1 MVETKRINLDVLK
14 PHEPNILEFAS
25 RLAEAATA
33 CEVSVTVLEMDEK
46 TETLDVVVEGAN
58 IQFDRLEA
66 AVKSL
71 GGSIH
76 SIDQV
81 LVSSAQD

>member
-1 MVETKRINLDVLK
+1 MVEVKRINLDVLK

-25 RLAEAATA
+25 RLAEAGTA
-33 CEVSVTVLEMDEK
+33 CEVAITVLEMDEK
-46 TETLDVVVEGAN
+46 TETLDIVIEGRD

-66 AVKSL
+66 AIRSL
-71 GGSIH
+71 GGSLH

-81 LVSSAQD
+81 LVSSAPD

>member
-46 TETLDVVVEGAN
+46 TETLDVVVEGAD

>member
-1 MVETKRINLDVLK
+1 MVEVKRISLDVLK

-25 RLAEAATA
+25 RLAEAGTA
-33 CEVSVTVLEMDEK
+33 CEVAITVLEMDEK
-46 TETLDVVVEGAN
+46 TETLDIVIEGRD

-66 AVKSL
+66 AIKAL
-71 GGSIH
+71 GGSLH

-81 LVSSAQD
+81 LVSSAPD